1 MIKISYRAHDYGKGS
16 AYDVAKKVASHK
28 LTAVQLVINK
38 CIEGES
44 GLAGT
49 LNPEKCKAIYK
60 GFADNGLEISLLGA
74 YFNPVHSDKNKVEQ
88 MIAKFKEHLKYAK
101 YFNCKYVGTE
111 TGSFND
117 DKWTYNPL
125 NRTEEALAEDIRI
138 FKDLA
143 ECAKEN
149 DSYLAIEGA
158 YGHCMYSPDQLKRLF
173 DAINN
178 GHVKIIIDIF
188 NYLDISNYNEQ
199 IEIFNRAIELFKDDV
214 VVFHLKDFVVDNEAN
229 KLVQVGLGQGLMRW
243 DIFFPIIKEKC
254 PNAYLTFEGIK
265 PKDIDSS
272 IDCVYKY
279 YR

>member
-1 MIKISYRAHDYGKGS
+1 MKIGVRVHDLGKS
-16 AYDVAKKVASHK
+16 DAKTLATKAK
-28 LTAVQLVINK
+28 EIGFDAVQLVLNK
-38 CIEGES
+38 AIEGET

-49 LNPEKCKAIYK
+49 LSKEKANSFYEA
-60 GFADNGLEISLLGA
+60 FANEGLEIAMLGA

-125 NRTEEALAEDIRI
+125 NRTEEALAKDIRI

-265 PKDIDSS
+265 PEDIDSS